1 MHIQEPAREGRPQG
15 RSREDPSLGEFDQA
29 IGALKVSWT
38 ARSRLAPF
46 YPFIT
51 WTREGPRLGAATL
64 LARGRAREDARLLA
78 LLSVAFGYAV
88 SANVLKHLV
97 CAEAEFERGD
107 LAKSAMHVAL
117 TCLPALSGSEA
128 ARRLHIAAGILDR
141 GFLTPLGLMKA
152 CELDCGALESLAKY
166 NPDEPR
172 VPKGNPDGGQWTR
185 GDDAAGTSGRTNSGA
200 RTSEEPTEVA
210 VLTNNFRYACR
221 ALGLDYNAASKIL
234 HALKEGAGLS
244 GADQCTFDTETGD
257 VFHGDEHIGNL
268 VE

>member
-1 MHIQEPAREGRPQG
+1 MHIQEPVREGRPQG
-15 RSREDPSLGEFDQA
+15 HNREDPSLGGFDQA
-29 IGALKVSWT
+29 IGALKASWT

-64 LARGRAREDARLLA
+64 LARGSAREDGRLLA
-78 LLSVAFGYAV
+78 LLSVAVGYAV

-117 TCLPALSGSEA
+117 TGLPALTGSA
-128 ARRLHIAAGILDR
+128 GARRHHIAAGILDHA
-141 GFLTPLGLMKA
+141 FLTPLGLLKA
-152 CELDCGALESLAKY
+152 CEFDCREIESLAKY

-172 VPKGNPDGGQWTR
+172 VVAGNPDGGQWTSS
-185 GDDAAGTSGRTNSGA
+185 GDAAGPSRSTDRSA
-200 RTSEEPTEVA
+200 RTSESTEVA
-210 VLTNNFRYACR
+210 VLTNNLRYACR
-221 ALGLDYNAASKIL
+221 ALGLDYNAASDIL

-244 GADQCTFDTETGD
+244 GDDQCTFDTETGD